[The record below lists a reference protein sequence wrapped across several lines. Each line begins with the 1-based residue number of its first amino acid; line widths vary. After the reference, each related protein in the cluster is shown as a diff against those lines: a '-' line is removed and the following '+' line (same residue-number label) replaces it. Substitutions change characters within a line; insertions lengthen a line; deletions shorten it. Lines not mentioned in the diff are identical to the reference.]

1 MSSFSDKRSLYNQFY
16 KLQQHKHAMLKQ
28 AHMFRYA
35 PYEKQKMFHL
45 AGTHS
50 AQRMFLAGNRC
61 GKTYCGVMEM
71 AYHLTG
77 EYPAWWH
84 GKRLDAPIQA
94 WAASVT
100 MESVRDILQT
110 HYLCAIPP
118 SYVIHKT
125 YKRGVA
131 KAFDEIKVQH
141 ITGGVSTLGF
151 KSYDQGR
158 EKFQGTARHIIHL
171 DEEPPA
177 DIFAECLL
185 RTMTTQGQIIL
196 TMTPLLGETALIQ
209 QFLHNEINDRTVIQA
224 SWDDAKHLS
233 VEDKNRL
240 RSSLR
245 AGEREAREFGIP
257 QLSDGGLVYPVA
269 EDEIKIERCTLPA
282 HCKHVFGLD
291 FGWTNP
297 TAAVWGAYDYVED
310 ILYLYAVYYRNK
322 LAPAEHAKNIQCVTA
337 GIPGVCD
344 PAGQAT
350 SQADGTNLIGH
361 YESQGLSLIR
371 ADNTVETGLMQVLER
386 MQNGKLKVF
395 ADLEPWWHEFRQY
408 RRGSGGKIIKQ
419 HDHLMDA
426 TRYLVVSGL
435 TIAKQLNVQSTPR
448 KRLSRGE
455 GWTV

>member
-1 MSSFSDKRSLYNQFY
+1 MKNSNKKRHLYNQLY
-16 KLQQHKHAMLKQ
+16 QLQHHKYTLLKKGNL
-28 AHMFRYA
+28 FSYV
-35 PYEKQKMFHL
+35 PYPKQKIFHE
-45 AGTHS
+45 AGTYC

-77 EYPAWWH
+77 EYPAWWQ
-84 GKRLDAPIQA
+84 GKRFNEPVHA

-100 MESVRDILQT
+100 MESVRDILQPQ
-110 HYLCAIPP
+110 YMAAVPP
-118 SYVIHKT
+118 AYIASQS
-125 YKRGVA
+125 YKREVA
-131 KAFDEIKVQH
+131 QALDEIRVH
-141 ITGGVSTLGF
+141 HATGGLSTLGF

-158 EKFQGTARHIIHL
+158 EKFQGTTRHMIHL

-185 RTMTTQGQIIL
+185 RTMTTQGQVML
-196 TMTPLLGETALIQ
+196 TMTPLQGETALIQ
-209 QFLHNEINDRTVIQA
+209 QFLQGKMEDRTVVQA
-224 SWDDAKHLS
+224 SWDDAKNLKRS
-233 VEDKNRL
+233 DKERL

-269 EDEIKIERCTLPA
+269 EDDIKITRCTLPP

-310 ILYLYAVYYRNK
+310 IIYLYAIYYRNK
-322 LAPAEHAKNIQCVTA
+322 LAPAEHARHIQRVAA
-337 GIPGVCD
+337 GVPGVCD

-361 YESQGLSLIR
+361 YESQGLSLTR

-408 RRGSGGKIIKQ
+408 RRGTGGKVIKQ

-426 TRYLVVSGL
+426 TRYLIVSGL
-435 TIAKQLNVQSTPR
+435 TIAKQLNGKPTPR
-448 KRLSRGE
+448 KGLNRGE
-455 GWTV
+455 GWLV